1 MDSVLSLNFQDARE
15 PGSIRELPGRILR
28 KANVDRYIQ
37 YLGQWSTKDA
47 SKINSILSIAR
58 AEVEKGKERF
68 GKVMKFSGGP
78 GKSDLA
84 VNDKEIAIVT
94 TAAPPW
100 LTGSAINPALRAAY
114 LAQKLPSGS
123 HVTLIAPWLQSKEQT
138 IVFPQGITVNSPDE
152 HVQYIHDWLLHTTNG
167 EIGPGIL
174 NNLEI
179 RLYPGRYSHDKHSIL
194 PLGDLTDY
202 VQKQA
207 RMVVLEEPEHL
218 TWYHH
223 GRAWKKMFPW
233 VVGVAHTNYIEYA
246 RREPGGGVL
255 AFLLE
260 RVNQI
265 CCKAYCDRVVKLSPA
280 VQQLPRQSVCNIN
293 GVGAKFLRIG
303 DQKAAASRPRRSAFK
318 KGCYY
323 LAKMQWGKG
332 YTELLDL
339 MAQDAIGGGGISVDA
354 YGSGDDSVAIVAKA
368 QEEKLSIQFNG
379 HQEGQG
385 RYEHTDTALQE
396 YKVFLNPS
404 ISDVLATTTAEALA
418 MGKFV
423 VAPDHAC
430 NTFFQDFP
438 NFLSYKDAEGFR
450 AQVQKALH
458 AEPAPLSP
466 ELRHRLTWEAATDR
480 FLVEVTRGAPEQS
493 RLLPGLQ
500 EEQGKPFESTRG
512 HVDGLIANV
521 HHAIA
526 TVPGARAVAGAG
538 PVTWQNNVQNMQVKH
553 DVRAFRRHH

>member
-100 LTGSAINPALRAAY
+100 LT
-114 LAQKLPSGS
+114 
-123 HVTLIAPWLQSKEQT
+123 
-138 IVFPQGITVNSPDE
+138 
-152 HVQYIHDWLLHTTNG
+152 
-167 EIGPGIL
+167 
-174 NNLEI
+174 
-179 RLYPGRYSHDKHSIL
+179 
-194 PLGDLTDY
+194 
-202 VQKQA
+202 
-207 RMVVLEEPEHL
+207 
-218 TWYHH
+218 
-223 GRAWKKMFPW
+223 
-233 VVGVAHTNYIEYA
+233 
-246 RREPGGGVL
+246 

-526 TVPGARAVAGAG
+526 TVPGARAVA
-538 PVTWQNNVQNMQVKH
+538 
-553 DVRAFRRHH
+553 